1 MRALFEVFGDII
13 AFINTLAR
21 AQFRKKNLITF
32 FICLSIISMSL
43 FIMYVINQTMPI
55 KDRDTADIV
64 WTIVLIVNAI
74 PLLYVAWVLLIIFA
88 KILIFVCIAIAYP
101 WVWGMK
107 RSERIREEE
116 GILSFKFLL
125 YKLMM
130 VVWFL
135 GILYVGSNI
144 HILTD
149 W

>member
-88 KILIFVCIAIAYP
+88 KILIFVCIAFVYP
-101 WVWGMK
+101 VMWGVENSK
-107 RSERIREEE
+107 RIREHE
-116 GILSFKFLL
+116 GILSFKAFLYML
-125 YKLMM
+125 VALAWGFG
-130 VVWFL
+130 VWIPIFSWL
-135 GILYVGSNI
+135 G
-144 HILTD
+144 
-149 W
+149 